1 MCQGIAHKKFFLLQQ
16 LAEAVFSSIFQNMQS
31 LRDYIQPF
39 CDLVQFRDVYKSF
52 YNDSLE
58 QNGKQV
64 RIIGRY
70 AGIIGRTMS
79 IKE

>member
-1 MCQGIAHKKFFLLQQ
+1 MCQDIAHKKIFLLQL
-16 LAEAVFSSIFQNMQS
+16 LAEAVS
-31 LRDYIQPF
+31 LQFEYACSLYETTYSPFVIQYNSEMF
-39 CDLVQFRDVYKSF
+39 MSHF
-52 YNDSLE
+52 YDDSLE
-58 QNGKQV
+58 KNGKQV